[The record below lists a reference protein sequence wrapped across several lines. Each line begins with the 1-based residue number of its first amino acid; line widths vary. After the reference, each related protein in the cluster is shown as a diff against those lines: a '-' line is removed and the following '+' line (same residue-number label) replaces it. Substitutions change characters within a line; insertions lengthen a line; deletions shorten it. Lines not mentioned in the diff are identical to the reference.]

1 MTTRCAARANAPPYP
16 KETDINLSSYRTL
29 GRSGLVV
36 SPLALGAMTF
46 GAGRW
51 GAEAD
56 AARAIFDAYTDA
68 GGNFID
74 TADIYAGG
82 KSEAMLGGFIADA
95 QLRDRI
101 VLATKFT
108 WNAAPGNPNAGGNG
122 RKNIH
127 RALDASLRRLRT
139 DYIDL
144 YWMHFWD
151 MVTPVE
157 EVLVTLCDLVCAGKI
172 RYYALSD
179 VPAWYMTR
187 MATLAAE
194 RGLPGPIAL
203 QTQYSLVERS
213 ADWEH
218 IPAALALG
226 LGVQPWSP
234 LAGGFLSG
242 KYERSDGA
250 PEGDGRLAGDNPL
263 GQSPFTERNWAI
275 LDELKRIAGELG
287 RTPAETALAWTVG
300 RPAIASVL
308 IGASRAGQ
316 VTRNITALE
325 ITLSDDQRAVLG
337 EVSAPAPAFPWSGF
351 SAGVRR
357 SIFGGCEVEAWKA

>member
-1 MTTRCAARANAPPYP
+1 M
-16 KETDINLSSYRTL
+16 NLTSYRTL

-36 SPLALGAMTF
+36 SPMTLGTMTF

-51 GAEAD
+51 GVEAD
-56 AARAIFDAYTDA
+56 AARKIFDAYVDA

-82 KSEAMLGGFIADA
+82 KSEEMLGGFIADSK
-95 QLRDRI
+95 LRDRI

-108 WNAAPGNPNAGGNG
+108 WNLQPGNPNAGGNG

-139 DYIDL
+139 DHVDL
-144 YWMHFWD
+144 YWLHFWD

-157 EVLVTLCDLVCAGKI
+157 EVLVTLTDLVRAGKI
-172 RYYALSD
+172 RYYAVSD

-187 MATLAAE
+187 MATLAEA

-213 ADWEH
+213 AEWEH
-218 IPAALALG
+218 LHAARELG
-226 LGVQPWSP
+226 MGVQPWSP

-242 KYERSDGA
+242 KYERNADERRGDDGN
-250 PEGDGRLAGDNPL
+250 GDKGDDKGKGAAATGEGRLAVDNPL
-263 GQSPFTERNWAI
+263 GQTPFTDRNWSI
-275 LDELKRIAGELG
+275 LDAVKQVATELG
-287 RTPAETALAWTVG
+287 CTPAEVALAWTAG
-300 RPAIASVL
+300 RPGVDSVL
-308 IGASRAGQ
+308 IGASRVDQ
-316 VTRNITALE
+316 LTTNIAALQIRLCEQQQRVLDDASQTA
-325 ITLSDDQRAVLG
+325 TG
-337 EVSAPAPAFPWSGF
+337 FPWAGF
-351 SAGVRR
+351 GGAVRR
-357 SIFGGCEVEAWKA
+357 SIFGGFDVKAWRA